1 MLAALCSVN
10 DSNCVASATRIRVV
24 ESKTSREA
32 AVQRA
37 ESVAP
42 TTQPI
47 PLSMIFL
54 AALAVHSPLLL
65 MKLPL
70 KTYDANFHIFFASHY
85 LHNWFDPWNPKWYA
99 GFSQTTYPPLPQQ
112 WLALASRVIGL
123 DMAYMAVQFVAILLL
138 ALGVYRFSL
147 LWVDRRGG
155 AVAGPA
161 PRLFS
166 SGGLFF

>member
-1 MLAALCSVN
+1 M
-10 DSNCVASATRIRVV
+10 R
-24 ESKTSREA
+24 
-32 AVQRA
+32 RA

-70 KTYDANFHIFFASHY
+70 KSYDANFHIFFASHY
-85 LHNWFDPWNPKWYA
+85 LHNWFDPWNSKWYA

-112 WLALASRVIGL
+112 WLALVSRITGL
-123 DMAYMAVQFVAILLL
+123 DMAYMAGSVCRHFASGIGRVSFLAALGKSARRFTSRLWLVCFL
-138 ALGVYRFSL
+138 ALNVSWFTPPGSCRLRLRLRFT
-147 LWVDRRGG
+147 
-155 AVAGPA
+155 
-161 PRLFS
+161 
-166 SGGLFF
+166 